1 MEKTQNIQE
10 NKMGVMSEG
19 KLLFNMATP
28 MIISMLVQAMYNIVD
43 SVFVGMFDPELNYAL
58 AAVNLAFPIQ
68 SLMISVSVGTG
79 VGVNSLLSRSLGEK
93 NVKDA
98 NLTAGNGIFLSLC
111 SYAVFALIAGIA
123 APYFYSFQTSVPQI
137 AEYGTTYVRIVT
149 IGSFGLFAQVMLERL
164 LQSTGRTIYNMISQ
178 GTGAVINIIFDY
190 LLIFGIGPFPV
201 MGVAGAAA
209 ATVFGQIV
217 GALLGFYFNIKKNPE
232 LTLSLASLKP
242 NWRII
247 KQIYIVGLP
256 SIVMQSITSVLT
268 VGINKIIA
276 LDPNHEVV
284 TAGQNVFGAYFKLQS
299 FVFMPV
305 FGLNNGMVP
314 IVAYNYGARSK
325 KRIMR
330 TYKIAT
336 ICAMVYMCLGM
347 LVFCAFPGELLGL
360 FSLSELAVKMGTVAL
375 RILSTSFLF
384 AGFSIITVSTF
395 QALGNGIYSMINS
408 LCRQLV
414 VILPAA
420 LIFYYLFGI
429 DAIWF
434 AFPLAEVFSVI
445 LSIVLML
452 RLYKR
457 KLKDLS

>member
-164 LQSTGRTIYNMISQ
+164 LQSIGRTIYNMISQ

-330 TYKIAT
+330 TYKIAA

-347 LVFCAFPGELLGL
+347 LVFFAFPGELLGL
-360 FSLSELAVKMGTVAL
+360 FSLSELAVKWARWPADFDARPFCLPLLYYYSVH
-375 RILSTSFLF
+375 
-384 AGFSIITVSTF
+384 F